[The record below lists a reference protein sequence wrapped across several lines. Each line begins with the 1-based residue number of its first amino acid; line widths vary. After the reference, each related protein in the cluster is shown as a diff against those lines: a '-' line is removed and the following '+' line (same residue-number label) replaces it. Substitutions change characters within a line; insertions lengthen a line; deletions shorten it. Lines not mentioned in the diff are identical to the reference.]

1 MEDEIVF
8 KRVGLVLGMILRR
21 FIGLEERGSLFLFGV
36 DINLTSIVLRT
47 GLYLSPLLIKEVDG

>member
-21 FIGLEERGSLFLFGV
+21 FIGLEERGSHFLFGV
-36 DINLTSIVLRT
+36 DI
-47 GLYLSPLLIKEVDG
+47 

>member
-36 DINLTSIVLRT
+36 DIKSIVLRT